1 MDADDEALSPEPREL
16 YTIYECDE
24 QFEVGQQDDEPLE
37 ANRPEAQQL
46 SSVHQSL
53 PEFDNDNQDSE
64 PLRQKAQNL
73 DFSYPSDM
81 NSPRIITIE
90 I

>member
-1 MDADDEALSPEPREL
+1 MDDEAFSPEPREL

-24 QFEVGQQDDEPLE
+24 QFEGDQQDDEPFE

-53 PEFDNDNQDSE
+53 PEFDNDNQDGE

-73 DFSYPSDM
+73 DFSSPSDM
-81 NSPRIITIE
+81 NSPRISTIE